1 MATGWIELNGSK
13 YYLFPNSDGWMGRML
28 TGWQWIDGYC
38 YYFGTNS
45 ENNEGHLYRNEKTT
59 DGFMVDAEGRWVE
72 NGIVQVKK
80 QNGTQIGK
88 MIELNNR

>member
-1 MATGWIELNGSK
+1 
-13 YYLFPNSDGWMGRML
+13 ML
-28 TGWQWIDGYC
+28 TGWHWIDGYC

-59 DGFMVDAEGRWVE
+59 DGFMVDAEGRWLE

-80 QNGTQIGK
+80 
-88 MIELNNR
+88 